1 MRTRLSAG
9 FLVVAATAAA
19 YGAVRHHQ
27 FLNFDDPAYI
37 TDNPMV
43 RAGLSWDGLRWAFS
57 AGHAGNWH
65 PLTWLSHMADVSLCG
80 LEPGCHHVMNVAFHI
95 LSALLLL
102 RFLYTAT
109 GRVGASA
116 CVAGLFALHPLHV
129 ESVAWIAERKDVL
142 STFWWM
148 AAINIYAGGG
158 ERPSWA
164 RLAALAAASAAAM
177 LSKPMAVTLPFT
189 LLLLDIWPL
198 RRWQAFAGGGGWLTG
213 LAARVRA
220 TWPVFL
226 MAGALCVVTFIVQ
239 RQAGAVQSVEAF
251 PVALRLANVPVA
263 YATYLLKTAWPAGLA
278 PLYPY
283 PEVLP
288 PWQWIAA
295 LGLLLAI
302 TIGAVRL
309 RARAPVVLVGWLW
322 FLGTLLPVIGLV
334 QVGAQ
339 PFADRYTYVPLV
351 GVFLMVV
358 WGVAG
363 VIRSRAAAV
372 VAGGIAVAAIA
383 ALAVAT
389 SRQVEVWRD
398 SVTLWTHAV
407 SATTGNY
414 RAQTNLGFAL
424 ARAESSARAEAA
436 YREAL
441 RLKPDYPRARN
452 YLGALLLEL
461 DRPQEAEAELRA
473 ALAVW
478 PRFAEARNSL
488 GMALAAQDRQADA
501 IREFEIA
508 LAEAPSFA
516 QARNNLG
523 IALARSGRLTDA
535 IAAFEASVRLQPA
548 SAEAHLNLAVALLD
562 AGRPLDARPH
572 LDAAIRYGDGSLR
585 EMAEKLRG
593 GR

>member
-1 MRTRLSAG
+1 
-9 FLVVAATAAA
+9 
-19 YGAVRHHQ
+19 
-27 FLNFDDPAYI
+27 
-37 TDNPMV
+37 MV

-80 LEPGCHHVMNVAFHI
+80 LEPGCHHLMNVALHI

-102 RFLYTAT
+102 RFLTSAT
-109 GRVGASA
+109 GRVWPST

-148 AAINIYAGGG
+148 AAINIYAGGQ
-158 ERPSWA
+158 ERPSIA
-164 RLAALAAASAAAM
+164 RTAALAATSAAAL

-198 RRWQAFAGGGGWLTG
+198 RRWQPFAEGGRWLTG
-213 LAARVRA
+213 FAARLRA

-226 MAGALCVVTFIVQ
+226 MAGAVCIVTFVVQ

-251 PVALRLANVPVA
+251 PISLRLANVPVA
-263 YATYLLKTAWPAGLA
+263 YATYLLKTAWPTGLV

-283 PEVLP
+283 PEFLP
-288 PWQWIAA
+288 LWQWITA
-295 LGLLLAI
+295 LGLLAAI
-302 TIGAVRL
+302 TIFAVRL
-309 RARAPVVLVGWLW
+309 RARTPVVLVGWLW

-351 GVFLMVV
+351 GVFLMIV
-358 WGVAG
+358 WGIAEALRTRAAFRVAG
-363 VIRSRAAAV
+363 A
-372 VAGGIAVAAIA
+372 IALAAIA

-389 SRQVEVWRD
+389 VRQVAVWRD

-407 SATTGNY
+407 SVTNGNY
-414 RAQTNLGFAL
+414 RAHTNLGFAL
-424 ARAESSARAEAA
+424 ARAESSVRAEAA

-452 YLGALLLEL
+452 YLGALLVDR
-461 DRPQEAEAELRA
+461 DRPEEAEVELRA

-478 PRFAEARNSL
+478 PRFAEARNTL
-488 GMALAAQDRQADA
+488 GLALAAQDRQPEA
-501 IREFEIA
+501 IREFEAA
-508 LAEAPSFA
+508 LAVAPSFA

-523 IALARSGRLTDA
+523 IALARSGRLPDA
-535 IAAFEASVRLQPA
+535 IAAFEASVRLQPG

-593 GR
+593 R